1 MENKIKVLHNPRCSK
16 SRSALSLLEEK
27 DLSYDVV
34 EYLKTPLNKEDV
46 IEILKKLKI
55 EAKDLIRK
63 GEPDFKDNFKG
74 KELTESEWVEAM
86 VKFPKLIERPIVI
99 LGNKA
104 VVARPTEKIN
114 ELFD

>member
-1 MENKIKVLHNPRCSK
+1 MENKIKVFHNPRCSK
-16 SRSALSLLEEK
+16 SRNALSLLEEK
-27 DLSYDVV
+27 DLSFDVV
-34 EYLKTPLNKEDV
+34 EYLKSSPSKADI
-46 IEILKKLKI
+46 IEILKKLKM
-55 EAKDLIRK
+55 EAKDLVRK

-74 KELTESEWVEAM
+74 QELTESEWVDAM
-86 VKFPKLIERPIVI
+86 VEFPKLIERPIVI

>member
-1 MENKIKVLHNPRCSK
+1 MENKIKVFHNPRCSK

-27 DLSYDVV
+27 ELPYDVV
-34 EYLKTPLNKEDV
+34 EYLKSSPNKEDI
-46 IEILKKLKI
+46 IEILKKLKMQ
-55 EAKDLIRK
+55 AKDLIRK

-74 KELTESEWVEAM
+74 KEMNEGEWIEAM
-86 VKFPKLIERPIVI
+86 VKYPKLIERPIVI

-104 VVARPTEKIN
+104 IVARPTEKIN